1 MEVRKYELYLKEE
14 KVWETKE
21 EYRMCSSEEVS
32 KFGREELKMD
42 KWDRE
47 KFVVLA
53 LNAKLEVIG
62 YQISSIGELSSALV
76 HPREL
81 AKFLILSNAAATIM
95 MHNHPSGDPTSS
107 GEDINT
113 TKQLNE
119 VMKMLGIFFAD
130 HIVIARNGF
139 VSIKEEVDFE

>member
-1 MEVRKYELYLKEE
+1 
-14 KVWETKE
+14 
-21 EYRMCSSEEVS
+21 MCSSEEVS

-95 MHNHPSGDPTSS
+95 MHNHPSGDPTPS
-107 GEDINT
+107 GEDIKT
-113 TKQLNE
+113 TKEIEEAMRLLRIKL
-119 VMKMLGIFFAD
+119 MD
-130 HIVIARNGF
+130 HLIIGRNGYI
-139 VSIKEEVDFE
+139 SLNDAGYIA

>member
-95 MHNHPSGDPTSS
+95 MHNHPSGDPTPS
-107 GEDINT
+107 GEDVKT
-113 TKQLNE
+113 TKEIEEAMRLLRIKL
-119 VMKMLGIFFAD
+119 MD
-130 HIVIARNGF
+130 HLIIGRNGYI
-139 VSIKEEVDFE
+139 SLNDAGYIA